1 MRDRLQRR
9 SSTLALAVAG
19 ASLLLA
25 ACGTA
30 VPTASPL
37 PVLPTAAA
45 PTIGEPATVP
55 PTMVVEESEAPEP
68 TFTDTGAP
76 GTPPCGI
83 DELKASRGITQV
95 EGDERVT
102 EILLVAAGTCSVD
115 AFPTLFLQDDGGMK
129 LVMADAA
136 GPGGIDLVGGVAYV
150 SAIRLSNW
158 CLVGDPAYPVSI
170 GIKHAT
176 GTLMVTGDSFP
187 DEGDLPAC
195 LFQDSEPLLA
205 ATAWQPRP

>member
-1 MRDRLQRR
+1 MRDRRQRR
-9 SSTLALAVAG
+9 TIHLAIGVVA
-19 ASLLLA
+19 ALLA
-25 ACGTA
+25 GCGDAATTPLPTLPGRTPTIA
-30 VPTASPL
+30 PTAESL
-37 PVLPTAAA
+37 
-45 PTIGEPATVP
+45 P
-55 PTMVVEESEAPEP
+55 PTMVPIETDEPEP
-68 TFTDTGAP
+68 TDLDTGSP
-76 GTPPCGI
+76 GTPPCQI

-102 EILLVAAGTCSVD
+102 EIILVAAATCSVD
-115 AFPTLFLQDDGGMK
+115 AYPALLLQDDGGMK
-129 LVMADAA
+129 LVVADAA

-158 CLVGDPAYPVSI
+158 CLGDPAYPVSI

-195 LFQDSEPLLA
+195 VFDNADPILA
-205 ATAWQPRP
+205 GTAWQPTP

>member
-9 SSTLALAVAG
+9 SMPLLIAVTAVVVMAG
-19 ASLLLA
+19 
-25 ACGTA
+25 CGTA
-30 VPTASPL
+30 LPSTTALPTL
-37 PVLPTAAA
+37 PVHTAAA
-45 PTIGEPATVP
+45 EPTQESPP
-55 PTMVVEESEAPEP
+55 PTMVPVESDEPEP
-68 TFTDTGAP
+68 TFADTGSP
-76 GTPPCGI
+76 GTPPCAN

-115 AFPTLFLQDDGGMK
+115 AFPTLLLQDDDGMK

-158 CLVGDPAYPVSI
+158 CLGDPAYPVSI
-170 GIKHAT
+170 GIEHAT